1 LSGAPRFFLRNRFG
15 CVGVIVDAK
24 VAALPLYGELVYREL
39 VYRELVYREL
49 VYRELV
55 YRELGFRPLDA
66 IQGTLGDRPERL
78 PMFLAIR
85 PISAALD

>member
-24 VAALPLYGELVYREL
+24 VAAIPSYG
-39 VYRELVYREL
+39 
-49 VYRELV
+49 ELV
-55 YRELGFRPLDA
+55 YRELGFRPLEA

-85 PISAALD
+85 RISAALD

>member
-1 LSGAPRFFLRNRFG
+1 MSGAPRFFLRNRFG

-24 VAALPLYGELVYREL
+24 VAALPLYG
-39 VYRELVYREL
+39 
-49 VYRELV
+49 ELV